1 MKELKFYLKLSAD
14 KFRSGL
20 RKATRSVKTFQRK
33 VTRSFASVGKAILS
47 PLGLMAQFSIAMY
60 KIGAAVTQGAK
71 DFRKLQNE
79 FANINTLLDK
89 NNKLSADAKQRIVE
103 LSNTYGYDA
112 TENAKSY
119 YDIVSGG
126 IADEKQALDLLNQSN
141 KLAIIGKGKLQT
153 ATSSL
158 LTITNAYSKSQLSAK
173 DAVDGYLAIIKVGR
187 TTLNELAPTIGR
199 IAQTA
204 ADAGISFHEFGATI
218 AAATKSGQA
227 TSEVISGLRQVIGG
241 LQKPTPQVAQ
251 AIKELGVEFNLSGI
265 QAKSWTEIISELN
278 NKLKHLSEAERLTII
293 GKLVEGKE
301 AASIFG
307 VVLKN
312 YGSAIEDIKKS
323 YKGLADESLVKVL
336 ATQENQLRKL
346 QQEAKNL
353 WAQRGFGDWVILWQ
367 RSKNYIS
374 SNVVEILKLVSS
386 VYKFIESLKLTQG
399 QIISLQTSL
408 TALLGALTIFLP
420 GGIIAKTLMLGAT
433 AFSAVGLGKTIGNQF
448 KSKEQKQKEEE
459 EATKLSQYREAEK
472 SAQKSTYERYKE
484 LEKVKEKILELTQ
497 KSIDKIAEGVRK
509 IREETERAIEK
520 IKNTFFAG
528 SAILRIAKVGKGLAE
543 DDEASHIFRT
553 LTDKFYDDKDLTPE
567 IQEQLLE
574 ASKLAVKNNVDL
586 REFIILMERL
596 IGVGKSVKDYNPA
609 QLMQALIKDPEL
621 LTRGLFD
628 QNIDRGIANINERKR
643 LGATQEKDFTE
654 TIKQE
659 TNKLIAQLLANTM
672 KGKEIADIQKK
683 STDLFKQATEE
694 FAKNSDKE
702 VKVEIILKDDIKE
715 FIETLTEKS
724 NQNKTQ
730 NNKAYTGP

>member
-33 VTRSFASVGKAILS
+33 VTSSFASIGKAILS
-47 PLGLMAQFSIAMY
+47 PLGLMAQFSVAMY
-60 KIGAAVTQGAK
+60 KIGQAVTQGAK
-71 DFRKLQNE
+71 DFMALQNE

-89 NNKLSADAKQRIVE
+89 NNKLTTEARQKIVE

-112 TENAKSY
+112 TENAKAY
-119 YDIVSGG
+119 YEIVSGG
-126 IADEKQALDLLNQSN
+126 ISDEKRALDLLNQSN

-158 LTITNAYSKSQLSAK
+158 LTITNAYSKSQLSAA
-173 DAVDGYLAIIKVGR
+173 DAVDIYLSIIKVGR

-199 IAQTA
+199 VAQTA
-204 ADAGISFHEFGATI
+204 VDAGIKVREFAAII
-218 AAATKSGQA
+218 AAGTKAGTA
-227 TSEVISGLRQVIGG
+227 TSEVISGMRQVIGG
-241 LQKPTPQVAQ
+241 LLKPTEGVTK
-251 AIKELGVEFNLSGI
+251 AIKKLGVDFNLAGI
-265 QAKSWTEIISELN
+265 EAKGWSKILEEINDKTKNFSDAQRNELIA
-278 NKLKHLSEAERLTII
+278 S
-293 GKLVEGKE
+293 LVEGKE
-301 AASIFG
+301 AAATFA

-312 YGSAIEDIKKS
+312 YKEVFKDIEYS
-323 YKGLADESLVKVL
+323 WKGLADSKIADVL
-336 ATQENQLRKL
+336 ATQANQMRILK
-346 QQEAKNL
+346 QNAKNL
-353 WAQRGFGDWVILWQ
+353 WATPGAGQWILLWEKSKFFIGQNVKFLGDVLGFMEKLPNLIGFA
-367 RSKNYIS
+367 SK
-374 SNVVEILKLVSS
+374 KLS
-386 VYKFIESLKLTQG
+386 G
-399 QIISLQTSL
+399 MQIILQGILSVVL
-408 TALLGALTIFLP
+408 AIGAAMSGGILGLLLGGTAAVLGVDALR
-420 GGIIAKTLMLGAT
+420 KTAVKYTGYGKYNKASMAT
-433 AFSAVGLGKTIGNQF
+433 AQQKTQQDT
-448 KSKEQKQKEEE
+448 KREQQIKEEFKVIE
-459 EATKLSQYREAEK
+459 KQTKL
-472 SAQKSTYERYKE
+472 
-484 LEKVKEKILELTQ
+484 KEKILELTQ

-730 NNKAYTGP
+730 NQ